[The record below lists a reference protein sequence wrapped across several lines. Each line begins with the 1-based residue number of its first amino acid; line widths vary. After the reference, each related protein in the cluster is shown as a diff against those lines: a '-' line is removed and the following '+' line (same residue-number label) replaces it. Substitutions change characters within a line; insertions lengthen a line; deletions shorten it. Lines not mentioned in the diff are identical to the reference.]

1 MSILQALQD
10 FLEGYEG
17 MELRPLGEILTDLT
31 RAAPPSYSL
40 APAGGGTD
48 TQDVVG
54 NRYYTSR
61 YHFFALECAGDEA
74 DRAENYDFLA
84 SLASWLEDQED
95 QGNYPELPG
104 RYSVEGIAVQYATLY
119 DVSQNGAG
127 LYQVQIELTIKKEVV
142 PNG

>member
-1 MSILQALQD
+1 M
-10 FLEGYEG
+10 
-17 MELRPLGEILTDLT
+17 
-31 RAAPPSYSL
+31 
-40 APAGGGTD
+40 
-48 TQDVVG
+48 VG

-74 DRAENYDFLA
+74 DRAENYDFLE

-119 DVSQNGAG
+119 DISQNGAG

>member
-40 APAGGGTD
+40 APAAVERTPRMWLVIVTIPADTTSLPWSAQGT
-48 TQDVVG
+48 
-54 NRYYTSR
+54 
-61 YHFFALECAGDEA
+61 EA
-74 DRAENYDFLA
+74 DRAENYDFLE

>member
-1 MSILQALQD
+1 MGQHAGRLSGQCDPDGLLQRR
-10 FLEGYEG
+10 
-17 MELRPLGEILTDLT
+17 LRF
-31 RAAPPSYSL
+31 
-40 APAGGGTD
+40 
-48 TQDVVG
+48 
-54 NRYYTSR
+54 
-61 YHFFALECAGDEA
+61 HHEA
-74 DRAENYDFLA
+74 DRAENYDFLE

>member
-1 MSILQALQD
+1 
-10 FLEGYEG
+10 
-17 MELRPLGEILTDLT
+17 
-31 RAAPPSYSL
+31 
-40 APAGGGTD
+40 
-48 TQDVVG
+48 VVG

-74 DRAENYDFLA
+74 DRAENYDFLE

>member
-74 DRAENYDFLA
+74 DRAENYDFLE

-95 QGNYPELPG
+95 QGNYLRTG
-104 RYSVEGIAVQYATLY
+104 RGC
-119 DVSQNGAG
+119 
-127 LYQVQIELTIKKEVV
+127 IKYKS
-142 PNG
+142 N

>member
-1 MSILQALQD
+1 M
-10 FLEGYEG
+10 
-17 MELRPLGEILTDLT
+17 
-31 RAAPPSYSL
+31 
-40 APAGGGTD
+40 
-48 TQDVVG
+48 VG

-74 DRAENYDFLA
+74 DRAENYDFLE

-127 LYQVQIELTIKKEVV
+127 LYQVQIELTIKKDLAQMADFILRRPGSQKRAGIQAVSQRCGKAPDAE
-142 PNG
+142 